1 MIVTDPKLERNDI
14 EVFNFI
20 VRFKQAHNGNSPS
33 MYEIEKGTC
42 ASSRSHVHY
51 VLRKLEEAGYLKMGK
66 NQRSRGIQ
74 IPGTKWVTTDQY
86 REPALDFVRN

>member
-1 MIVTDPKLERNDI
+1 MIVTDPNLNVTVI

-20 VRFKQAHNGNSPS
+20 VRFKRSHNGNSPS

-51 VLRKLEEAGYLKMGK
+51 ILRKLEDAGFLKMGE

-74 IPGTKWVTTDQY
+74 IPGTEWVITKQY
-86 REPALDFVRN
+86 REPALDYVRN